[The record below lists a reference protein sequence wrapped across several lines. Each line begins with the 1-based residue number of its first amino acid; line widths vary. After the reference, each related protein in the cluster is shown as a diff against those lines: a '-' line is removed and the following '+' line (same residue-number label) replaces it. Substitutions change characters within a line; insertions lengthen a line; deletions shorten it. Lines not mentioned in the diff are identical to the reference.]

1 MEFVHE
7 GARYSLDTEAVRVA
21 LRGVAP
27 DELRTHWVDVDGTRW
42 PPKQVL
48 ALATGLER
56 SAFTSHRALDVLGRL
71 GFSTSPWRGSRDSE
85 ATAPATAPPSD
96 RSPGRPG
103 LPAGVSATAARGA
116 DVVIVGCS
124 GSKADGPAPAAALFT
139 GAAFR
144 KARDLAVRSGRPW
157 YVLSAKFGLLHPDEV
172 IAPYDVYLPEQSA
185 RYRSAWAEWVV
196 AQLGERHDL
205 RGLTVEAHAG
215 SAYCRPLMDPLAR
228 AGGTLVQ
235 PLAGLRQ
242 GERLAWYGGSA
253 EHLGEPV
260 PAAPAVPDVA
270 RLLDDGYAVPPSEFL
285 AAGRVASDRPGLY
298 SWWADV
304 QGAGEL
310 SAGLGHR
317 VPPGLIY
324 AGRAGGI
331 RPNGVSSTN
340 TLWGRVATMHLGG
353 NRNFSTFRLTLA
365 ACLSRPGD
373 QPISEADL
381 TAWMHQH
388 LRVAT
393 LPLPADQVTSGEARL
408 LGVTDA
414 PLNLRDVPPTPL
426 RKTLSARRSSIRSR

>member
-1 MEFVHE
+1 MGFVLE
-7 GARYSLDTEAVRVA
+7 GVPYSLDAEAVRAA
-21 LRGVAP
+21 LRDAAP

-48 ALATGLER
+48 ALATGSER

-71 GFSTSPWRGSRDSE
+71 GFPTSSWKGGSSPSE
-85 ATAPATAPPSD
+85 ADPTTPTPAPPLAQ
-96 RSPGRPG
+96 PGQRTG
-103 LPAGVSATAARGA
+103 GSATADPVAE
-116 DVVIVGCS
+116 VVLVGCS
-124 GSKADGPAPAAALFT
+124 GSKATGSAPAAELFT

-144 KARDLAVRSGRPW
+144 KARDLAVRCGRPW
-157 YVLSAKFGLLHPDEV
+157 YVLSAKFGLLHPEEV
-172 IAPYDVYLPEQSA
+172 VAPYDVYLPKQSA

-215 SAYCRPLMDPLAR
+215 SAYCEPLVGPLAR
-228 AGGTLVQ
+228 AGATLVQ

-242 GERLAWYGGSA
+242 GERLAWYGGPA
-253 EHLGEPV
+253 QHLDEPL
-260 PAAPAVPDVA
+260 PAAPGIPDVA
-270 RLLDDGYAVPPSEFL
+270 WLLDEGNAVPPGEFL
-285 AAGRVASDRPGLY
+285 AAGRAASDQPGLY
-298 SWWADV
+298 SWWADA
-304 QGAGEL
+304 QGAEEI
-310 SAGLGHR
+310 SAGLGHH
-317 VPPGLIY
+317 VSPGLIY

-373 QPISEADL
+373 QPFPEDDL
-381 TAWMHQH
+381 TAWMHAH

-393 LPLPADQVTSGEARL
+393 LPLPADQVTAGEARL
-408 LGVTDA
+408 LELTDA
-414 PLNLRDVPPTPL
+414 PLNLRDVPRTPL
-426 RKTLSARRSSIRSR
+426 RKALSALRSAIRER